1 MAATRAI
8 ACGLVI
14 LLGWAAAAAG
24 SEGEGVS
31 SDELAIRALMDKVSR
46 ACTMD
51 DADRAAEMLGS
62 VLSDKSYVSMM
73 PHPTRPSEALVV
85 DKRMLCE
92 ALAQSLRRGQK
103 WGAPKVLEIIIVGP
117 VAYVIGET
125 KDPTQD
131 PEAPGSRWLNV
142 FAKED
147 VGWRIVF
154 STPAESAEKAA
165 AEALK
170 RDEAR
175 EGKSE
180 K

>member
-1 MAATRAI
+1 M
-8 ACGLVI
+8 CLLVVF
-14 LLGWAAAAAG
+14 LGWAASAATTEEQHQKA
-24 SEGEGVS
+24 S
-31 SDELAIRALMDKVSR
+31 SDELAIRALMDKVGR
-46 ACTMD
+46 ACTTD
-51 DADRAAEMLGS
+51 DADKAAEMLGS

-92 ALAQSLRRGQK
+92 ALAQSVRRGQK

-117 VAYVIGET
+117 VAYEIGET

-154 STPAESAEKAA
+154 STPAESAGKAA
-165 AEALK
+165 SEAF
-170 RDEAR
+170 RRVEAR
-175 EGKSE
+175 EGKSA